1 MKKLAFVTDS
11 GSGFSAEYWSREG
24 IYSVPLQLDIDGT
37 TAGDYETV
45 QPSDIVENLK
55 KQVPMKTSL
64 PSLGAIEDLFEDL
77 KARGYDGVFCVPIC
91 RGLSGTLNAMELA
104 ARNQD
109 LEFTGFDTGSTA
121 VLQAYC
127 IREAKK
133 LYEEGK
139 DIPDILA
146 FLDKVCEKADTIL
159 LVDDLQHMKR
169 GGRLTAAAALLGGLL
184 KIKPVL
190 HVNCQ
195 TDGKVDVL
203 GKVRTVSKA
212 QGFVID
218 RLKSLGAGP
227 GWDITIAHVGVP
239 EPAEAFAQRIRE
251 AIPGITTR
259 IIDLVSA
266 VAVHTGLGCLAVQAF
281 DPQGQPI
288 EYDLTQA

>member
-55 KQVPMKTSL
+55 KQIPMKTSL

-91 RGLSGTLNAMELA
+91 RGLSGTLNAMEVA

-146 FLDKVCEKADTIL
+146 FLDKVCEKADT
-159 LVDDLQHMKR
+159 
-169 GGRLTAAAALLGGLL
+169 
-184 KIKPVL
+184 
-190 HVNCQ
+190 
-195 TDGKVDVL
+195 
-203 GKVRTVSKA
+203 
-212 QGFVID
+212 
-218 RLKSLGAGP
+218 
-227 GWDITIAHVGVP
+227 
-239 EPAEAFAQRIRE
+239 
-251 AIPGITTR
+251 
-259 IIDLVSA
+259 
-266 VAVHTGLGCLAVQAF
+266 
-281 DPQGQPI
+281 
-288 EYDLTQA
+288 

>member
-1 MKKLAFVTDS
+1 
-11 GSGFSAEYWSREG
+11 
-24 IYSVPLQLDIDGT
+24 
-37 TAGDYETV
+37 
-45 QPSDIVENLK
+45 
-55 KQVPMKTSL
+55 
-64 PSLGAIEDLFEDL
+64 
-77 KARGYDGVFCVPIC
+77 
-91 RGLSGTLNAMELA
+91 
-104 ARNQD
+104 
-109 LEFTGFDTGSTA
+109 
-121 VLQAYC
+121 
-127 IREAKK
+127 
-133 LYEEGK
+133 
-139 DIPDILA
+139 
-146 FLDKVCEKADTIL
+146 
-159 LVDDLQHMKR
+159 MKR

-239 EPAEAFAQRIRE
+239 EPAEAYAQRIRE

>member
-11 GSGFSAEYWSREG
+11 GSGFSKAYWEKEG
-24 IYSVPLQLDIDGT
+24 IYSVPLQLDINGQS
-37 TAGDYETV
+37 AEDYETV
-45 QPSDIVENLK
+45 LPADIVENLK
-55 KQVPMKTSL
+55 QQVPMKTSL
-64 PSLGAIEDLFEDL
+64 PSLGAIEDLFEEL
-77 KARGYDGVFCVPIC
+77 KAQGYDGVFAIPIC
-91 RGLSGTLNAMELA
+91 QGLSGTLNAMELA

-127 IREAKK
+127 IRQAKK
-133 LYEEGK
+133 MYDAGK
-139 DIPDILA
+139 DIPEILE
-146 FLDKVCEKADTIL
+146 FLNKVCDKADTIL

-169 GGRLTAAAALLGGLL
+169 GGRLTASAALLGGLL

-190 HVNCQ
+190 HDNRE

-203 GKVRTVSKA
+203 GKVRTMSKA

-227 GWDITIAHVGVP
+227 GWDVTVAHVGVP
-239 EPAEAFAQRIRE
+239 QPAEAYAARIRE

-281 DPQGQPI
+281 DPQGELI
-288 EYDLTQA
+288 EYDLTKA